1 VKRLPRISLSRTSP
15 ANRPRPRVSG
25 RKLSLPSVSLAG
37 MELRRFLRGRL
48 TAAALVVLAVI
59 PLLYGAL
66 YLYAFWDP
74 YGRLN
79 HVPAALVMADRPATA
94 SDGSKVHAG
103 QDLADELIKRQVFDW
118 HVTDERGAEKGL
130 ESGKYHLMLRIPA
143 DFSAELV
150 TGPDESAQPRT
161 AQLQVVSDD
170 ATNYLSGVFSR
181 TAFDEVRAAAAASAS
196 AGYFD
201 KMLVGFTDLK
211 QQTQQ
216 AADGAGK
223 LRDGAADA
231 ASGADRLS
239 GGLSDAEKGAGQL
252 SGGLSAA
259 QSGADRLAGGLGD
272 ASKGADDLAVGLDQL
287 NAGAAQLAGGT
298 AHAAAGGRQLATTV
312 DAAADKIE
320 PVLRDNAQLIADA
333 ATQVAN
339 GADTLAANVAKLN
352 DAANDAVRNA
362 ERLQTYLN
370 GLPDDTPGIDEARAT
385 AGSLVTAAKRIQ
397 STIRGADLEALAA
410 RLRTVA
416 VTARQIA
423 AAAPHLAD
431 DVAAARAKVDQ
442 LAGGL
447 GDLATGARQLHSGT
461 AGAAAGAGDL
471 SDGITQLKSGA
482 TDLQG
487 GIFRLASG
495 ARQLDGGLTTLSAG
509 GSRLASGL
517 DDLQDGASQLASGLA
532 DGATKIPDYGDDPS
546 QRANVLGDPVGLDR
560 SVRHPAGTYG
570 VGFAPYFLA
579 LALWVGAM
587 ITYMV
592 LRPLNRRYLMSG
604 APAHRV
610 ALAGLL
616 PAVAVGL
623 AQASLLFGVVTLG
636 LGLSPVHPF
645 TTWALLAL
653 AAAAFAAIMQLL
665 GAALGPAG
673 RILALALL
681 MLQLTSSGGTYP
693 VQTTPAFF
701 QAIHPLLPMT
711 YVVEALRHAIDGG
724 PAGTVIL
731 GLLALIGYGVGAL
744 AVTVVVA
751 WRSRRL
757 TPSILHPELVI

>member
-1 VKRLPRISLSRTSP
+1 VKRLPSL
-15 ANRPRPRVSG
+15 
-25 RKLSLPSVSLAG
+25 SLAG

-74 YGRLN
+74 YGRLS
-79 HVPAALVMADRPATA
+79 HVPAALVMADRTATA
-94 SDGSKVHAG
+94 TDGSTVHAG
-103 QDLADELIKRQVFDW
+103 QDLADELIERQIFDW
-118 HVTDERGAEKGL
+118 HVTDERGAESGL
-130 ESGKYHLMLRIPA
+130 QSGKYHLLLRIPA
-143 DFSAELV
+143 AFSAELV
-150 TGPDESAQPRT
+150 TGPDQSADPRA
-161 AQLQVVSDD
+161 AQLRVVSDD

-211 QQTQQ
+211 HQTER
-216 AADGAGK
+216 AADGADK
-223 LRDGAADA
+223 LRNGAADA

-239 GGLSDAEKGAGQL
+239 GGLGDAEKGAGQL
-252 SGGLSAA
+252 AGGLSDA
-259 QSGADRLAGGLGD
+259 QSGAGRLTGGLGD
-272 ASKGADDLAVGLDQL
+272 ASRGADDLAAGLDQL
-287 NAGAAQLAGGT
+287 NAGAAQLATGT
-298 AHAAAGGRQLATTV
+298 AQAAAGGRQLATTV

-320 PVLRDNAQLIADA
+320 PVLRDNAQLIAEA
-333 ATQVAN
+333 ANQVAA
-339 GADTLAANVAKLN
+339 GADALAANVTKLGN
-352 DAANDAVRNA
+352 AADNAVRDA
-362 ERLQTYLN
+362 ERLQDYLN
-370 GLPDDTPGIDEARAT
+370 GLPDDTPGIDGARAT
-385 AGSLVTAAKRIQ
+385 ARGLVTTANRIQ
-397 STIRGADLEALAA
+397 STIRTADLDALAA
-410 RLRTVA
+410 QLRKVA
-416 VTARQIA
+416 STAQAVER
-423 AAAPHLAD
+423 AAPHLAD
-431 DVAAARAKVDQ
+431 DVAAARSKVDQ
-442 LAGGL
+442 LADGL
-447 GDLATGARQLHSGT
+447 GALDTGAQRLRAGT
-461 AGAAAGAGDL
+461 ADAASGAGDL
-471 SDGITQLKSGA
+471 SGGLAQLESSA

-509 GSRLASGL
+509 GQRLASGL
-517 DDLQDGASQLASGLA
+517 DDLQDGAAQLASGLT
-532 DGATKIPDYGDDPS
+532 DGANRIPAYGDDPS
-546 QRANVLGDPVGLDR
+546 QRADVLGNPVALDR

-587 ITYMV
+587 IAYMV

-623 AQASLLFGVVTLG
+623 IQATLLFGVVTLG
-636 LGLSPVHPF
+636 LGLSPVHAF
-645 TTWALLAL
+645 ATWALLAL

-673 RILALALL
+673 RIVALALL

-693 VQTTPAFF
+693 VQTTPGFF
-701 QAIHPLLPMT
+701 QAVHPLLPMT

-724 PAGTVIL
+724 PAGTVIV

-744 AVTVVVA
+744 LATVLVA
-751 WRSRRL
+751 HRSRQL
-757 TPSILHPELVI
+757 TPSGLHPELVI